1 MAWPFARDQHH
12 GTADY
17 RVPSSPGASLAP
29 LAPLPFPGCE
39 PCAAEAQPALVVGDA
54 GGGRCVCRRH
64 WPASRDGRVSA
75 DYSLRESRELGRSV
89 GAVGAS
95 RCVVYSLVVW
105 LVDYCCTWN
114 LPASSEARDHT
125 NTRTEDVPIQ
135 RATAYTYRARA

>member
-1 MAWPFARDQHH
+1 MELESI
-12 GTADY
+12 GT
-17 RVPSSPGASLAP
+17 
-29 LAPLPFPGCE
+29 
-39 PCAAEAQPALVVGDA
+39 
-54 GGGRCVCRRH
+54 
-64 WPASRDGRVSA
+64 GRVSA